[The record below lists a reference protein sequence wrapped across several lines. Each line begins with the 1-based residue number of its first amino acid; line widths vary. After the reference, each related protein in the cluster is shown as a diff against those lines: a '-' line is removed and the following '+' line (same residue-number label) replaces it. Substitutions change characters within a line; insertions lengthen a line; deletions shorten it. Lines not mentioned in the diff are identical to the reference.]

1 MNCGCIH
8 KRESGQKKWMKCG
21 LLLNHD
27 GKHWDTSYDFRWDS
41 PMFRD
46 GDFEQ
51 TGVAKERKR
60 IRRKTDELAPT
71 TTTIERTGQVHLYRP
86 NVLAQLAEMEADIAA
101 WEEYHFGDQYH
112 GEY

>member
-1 MNCGCIH
+1 MA
-8 KRESGQKKWMKCG
+8 CG
-21 LLLNHD
+21 LAYNHL
-27 GKHWDTSYDFRWDS
+27 GLHWDIKHNHRWDS
-41 PMFRD
+41 PVIWK

-101 WEEYHFGDQYH
+101 WEEYHFPTYT
-112 GEY
+112 GEF